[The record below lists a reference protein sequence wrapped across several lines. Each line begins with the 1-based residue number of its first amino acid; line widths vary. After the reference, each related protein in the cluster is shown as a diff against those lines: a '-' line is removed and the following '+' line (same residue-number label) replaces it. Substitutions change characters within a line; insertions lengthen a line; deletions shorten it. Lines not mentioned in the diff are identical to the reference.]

1 MERIGKLYFK
11 DKKEAESTLL
21 KLREILKVYSTVS
34 VSDLYGLLKMEGG
47 PESAHMGWTDLSKA
61 QVVKGVDGNWKLK
74 LPTPKKLYF

>member
-11 DKKEAESTLL
+11 DKKEAENTLL
-21 KLREILKVYSTVS
+21 KLREILKVYSTVR

-47 PESAHMGWTDLSKA
+47 QESAHMGWTDLSKA